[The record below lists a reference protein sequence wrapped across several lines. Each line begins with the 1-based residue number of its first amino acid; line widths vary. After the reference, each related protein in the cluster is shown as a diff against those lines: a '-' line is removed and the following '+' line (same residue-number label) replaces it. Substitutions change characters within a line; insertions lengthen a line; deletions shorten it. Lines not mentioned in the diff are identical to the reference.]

1 MIQFTVNVTNNAS
14 PALRAMLSG
23 LTGPKA
29 SDLSEQGGI
38 AARNAAVTYHR
49 EFDQSGGWRGKRYL
63 GPSQNDGSS
72 FGADVARGWS
82 LQDFDRSGA
91 TIANDAA
98 HYAFK
103 VSGGTITPKR
113 ANNLTIPLIAEARGL
128 YASVYQQNTG
138 RKLFKSPSGKA
149 LMEKTESGGVRA
161 VYALVKSIT
170 MGPWPGAVPPEE
182 VISDAF
188 TAAYRNALIDLID
201 ES

>member
-14 PALRAMLSG
+14 PALRALLSG
-23 LTGPKA
+23 LSGPQA

-38 AARNAAVTYHR
+38 AARDAAIEYHDK
-49 EFDQSGGWRGKRYL
+49 FDQSGGWKGKRYL
-63 GPSQNDGSS
+63 GPSGNDGSS
-72 FGADVARGWS
+72 FGADVAEGWY

-91 TIANDAA
+91 TIANAAA

-103 VSGGTITPKR
+103 VYGGTITPKN
-113 ANNLTIPLIAEARGL
+113 ANSLTIPLIAEARGVR
-128 YASVYQQNTG
+128 AFRYQEETG

-170 MGPWPGAVPPEE
+170 MGPWPGAVPPEDK
-182 VISDAF
+182 ITDAF
-188 TAAYRNALIDLID
+188 LDRYEELLNSII
-201 ES
+201 EKS